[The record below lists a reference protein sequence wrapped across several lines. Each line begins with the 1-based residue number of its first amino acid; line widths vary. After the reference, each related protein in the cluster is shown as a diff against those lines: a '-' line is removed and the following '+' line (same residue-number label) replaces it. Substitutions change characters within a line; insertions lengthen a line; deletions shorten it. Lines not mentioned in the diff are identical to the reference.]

1 MLHDAAFFLEVF
13 IMGKRSVRF
22 LSVVLSS
29 LLLGSNVCT
38 FAGVGSMKRNVKGG
52 ANRVNSY
59 TVNRAGDF
67 KFKGIRRSKGQ
78 SQSDFGWG
86 CLFGLGGGIFAEEV
100 IRYLASGENSKEDK
114 VVDKTIPYS
123 PADVVDSGLKFVGS
137 EYSGAYYGVVR
148 KDDKAR
154 LEKLKEACEK
164 KLVSRKVK
172 VEEKDLRELSKVY
185 PPNSVKISNFYDFGG
200 VLGFDLVLEAKN
212 LEGEEFCKVINSSGG
227 SRREIRFS
235 LALVRNWCGSP
246 EFKFTPDTGH
256 FSGERYDTPMV
267 GKLCGHVGVRDHTG
281 DLDMQFAYAVSE
293 YIASNRL
300 GETGKVFG
308 GGLSDQC
315 WKEIYYLTP
324 LIFEK
329 MCDLRAGKKSK

>member
-13 IMGKRSVRF
+13 VMSKRSVRF

-38 FAGVGSMKRNVKGG
+38 FAGVGSMKRSVKGG

-59 TVNRAGDF
+59 TVNRASDF
-67 KFKGIRRSKGQ
+67 KFKGIRKSKGQ
-78 SQSDFGWG
+78 SQSAFGWG

-137 EYSGAYYGVVR
+137 YSEAYYGVVR
-148 KDDKAR
+148 KNDKAR

-164 KLVSRKVK
+164 ELVSRKVK

-185 PPNSVKISNFYDFGG
+185 PPNSVEISNFYDFGG

-212 LEGEEFCKVINSSGG
+212 LEVEEFCKVINFSGG
-227 SRREIRFS
+227 SRLKIHFS
-235 LALVRNWCGSP
+235 LALVRDWCGSP
-246 EFKFTPDTGH
+246 EFKFTPDKCYL
-256 FSGERYDTPMV
+256 SGRRYDTPIV
-267 GKLCGHVGVRDHTG
+267 GKLCGHVGVHDQTG

-293 YIASNRL
+293 YIASNRR

-308 GGLSDQC
+308 GGLSDRC
-315 WKEIYYLTP
+315 RKEICYLTP

-329 MCDLRAGKKSK
+329 MCNLRVGKESK